1 MTNFFYFF
9 NESDFEAGCEFTSD
23 FLSNIYSKI
32 YLPGN
37 DIVVYGE
44 EFNDLVMVQES
55 VVTLNLRIDQHKMFH
70 DKNQS
75 LDFIPGQGPKMIE
88 FFILPAYSYFG
99 DY

>member
-1 MTNFFYFF
+1 M
-9 NESDFEAGCEFTSD
+9 
-23 FLSNIYSKI
+23 
-32 YLPGN
+32 PGN
-37 DIVVYGE
+37 DIVAYGE

-88 FFILPAYSYFG
+88 FFILLFCTSFKNRILSFDCMFFMYLQKKK
-99 DY
+99 